1 MNFLYTI
8 YKRKE
13 YINLSIYTFQ
23 QQSAKNYIQQKYH
36 QNIQPSDSKEGKT
49 KTTKKQKLYNKS
61 KKKVSVAKLEKNCTA
76 SNYKNTYPKNY
87 FTHNTIY

>member
-49 KTTKKQKLYNKS
+49 KTTKNKNYTVNLE
-61 KKKVSVAKLEKNCTA
+61 KKVSVAKIEKKVYCI
-76 SNYKNTYPKNY
+76 KLQEHIPKKLL
-87 FTHNTIY
+87 HK